1 MVARRVQGEA
11 FKGEAMKRTPR
22 MMIHYRGAVIFRNA
36 RPDFHLRW
44 SALGFGA
51 SDTLDGMKDLI
62 RNRTVTP

>member
-1 MVARRVQGEA
+1 
-11 FKGEAMKRTPR
+11 